1 MVSLDQRQI
10 VSGAIFVAIGAL
22 FLIGTRE
29 LEIGTAFRMGPG
41 YFPLVLAILLIL
53 LGLGIAATGIGKTTE
68 PQAAVSWRGIVLILA
83 APVIFGLTV
92 RGMGLAPSIAMA
104 VFITAFASRRTS
116 IILAIAMSAALT
128 AFCVAVFSYGLGLP
142 LRVVG
147 PWLGG

>member
-10 VSGAIFVAIGAL
+10 VSGAIFVVIGSL

-41 YFPLVLAILLIL
+41 YFPLVLSVLLVL
-53 LGLGIAATGIGKTTE
+53 LGLGIAATGIGKPTE
-68 PQAAVSWRGIVLILA
+68 PHPQVSWRGIALILA
-83 APVIFGLTV
+83 APVFFGLTV
-92 RGMGLAPSIAMA
+92 RGLGLAGAIAVT
-104 VFITAFASRRTS
+104 VFITAFASRRAGVV
-116 IILAIAMSAALT
+116 LALAMSVALT

>member
-10 VSGAIFVAIGAL
+10 VSGSIFVVIGAL

-29 LEIGTAFRMGPG
+29 LDIGTAFRMGPG
-41 YFPLVLAILLIL
+41 YFPLFLSILLML
-53 LGLGIAATGIGKTTE
+53 LGLGIAVTGIGKTTE
-68 PQAAVSWRGIVLILA
+68 PHSQVSWRGIALILA

-92 RGMGLAPSIAMA
+92 RGLGLAPAIAVA
-104 VFITAFASRRTS
+104 VFITAFASRRAS
-116 IILAIAMSAALT
+116 VILAVAMSVALT
-128 AFCVAVFSYGLGLP
+128 VFCVAVFSYGLGLP